1 MSCRHVSATGTE
13 VTMSAADDTRP
24 LAGKVA
30 LVTGASRG
38 IGRALA
44 LSLAGMGADVVVTS
58 RSLTSS
64 TPGMSLRDCADAI
77 EATGR
82 SALAVP
88 ADLSA
93 AGGVDAV
100 ADAALERFGH
110 VDVLVNNAAVLTPE
124 VYESF
129 WEMTEASWR
138 YQVELNLT
146 AYWLMMKAVAP
157 AMRDN
162 GGGLIVNITSGA
174 TGHALPDGIVAADA
188 VLGAAY
194 PATKE
199 AVTRLTRDLA
209 PELAPAGIAIVA
221 LHPGVTR
228 TESNV
233 EHTTAHGFNVLRS
246 HGVEVPVAAFEALVR
261 SDLTRHSGEMIY
273 APVFAES
280 LAPAP
285 GAR

>member
-1 MSCRHVSATGTE
+1 MSSSHA
-13 VTMSAADDTRP
+13 

-44 LSLAGMGADVVVTS
+44 LAASRLGADVVVTA
-58 RSLTSS
+58 RSMHSGNSGVSLSGTAREIEAGGREALAVIADLS
-64 TPGMSLRDCADAI
+64 TPG
-77 EATGR
+77 
-82 SALAVP
+82 AVRH
-88 ADLSA
+88 
-93 AGGVDAV
+93 V
-100 ADAALERFGH
+100 ADAALQRFGR

-129 WEMTEASWR
+129 WHMSEDSWR

-146 AYWLMMKAVAP
+146 AYWLMMKAIAP
-157 AMRDN
+157 SMRDQ
-162 GGGLIVNITSGA
+162 GGGVILNITSGA
-174 TGHALPDGIVAADA
+174 TGHSLPEGIVEKGAT
-188 VLGAAY
+188 LGAAY

-209 PELAPAGIAIVA
+209 PELAEANIAVLA

-246 HGVEVPVAAFEALVR
+246 HGVEVPVAAFEALL
-261 SDLTRHSGEMIY
+261 SDGAMKHTGEMVY
-273 APVFAES
+273 APAFVET
-280 LAPAP
+280 LAPASRK
-285 GAR
+285 G